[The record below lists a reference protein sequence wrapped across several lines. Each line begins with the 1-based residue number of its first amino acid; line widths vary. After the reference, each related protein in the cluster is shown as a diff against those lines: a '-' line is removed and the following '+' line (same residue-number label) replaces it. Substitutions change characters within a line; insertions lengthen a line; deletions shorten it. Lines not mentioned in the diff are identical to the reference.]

1 MGKLR
6 SKVRASEVDGSS
18 MADLAFLLLIFFIV
32 TSTFVLSRG
41 LFLSLPSED
50 AKTIKKKDLQSFDV
64 FPLKEGYELSGKKMS
79 KASIIKKLKS
89 AQKKTDDVLLVI
101 KMRKNIAYGRMVE
114 CLGIAKELGVKVS
127 LKNAF

>member
-1 MGKLR
+1 
-6 SKVRASEVDGSS
+6 

-79 KASIIKKLKS
+79 KASITKKLKS

>member
-1 MGKLR
+1 
-6 SKVRASEVDGSS
+6 

-32 TSTFVLSRG
+32 TSTFVVSKG

-50 AKTIKKKDLQSFDV
+50 AKTTKKKDLQSFDV
-64 FPLKEGYELSGKKMS
+64 FPLEEGYELSGKKMS
-79 KASIIKKLKS
+79 KASITKTLKS
-89 AQKKTDDVLLVI
+89 AQKKTDHVLLVI